1 MGVLCPKCGEIL
13 LGWCRKGETRSCPE
27 CGCEFNE
34 AGEILSID
42 EVEKPPIISQSP
54 EAFQAGMKETPKDIQ
69 FVKQYNVLP
78 LIERGDMIYQQ
89 STTNVVVLD
98 EIVGK
103 GNHKTCRTIFDG
115 FDIQNHTT
123 LVYEDESYVEEYDS
137 DKNSI
142 FVKENIGLNSYY
154 SEYYA
159 NSSSALNKLAQSI
172 KPIKSSPRE
181 QIAESFLNLITQKV
195 QPKVNLVVI
204 CWEKLDD
211 ETPPSGKPYYKFL
224 GSYKIDK
231 VESLA
236 NGAITWRR
244 ETESIL

>member
-1 MGVLCPKCGEIL
+1 MGVKCPNCQEPL

-27 CGCEFNE
+27 CGCVFNE
-34 AGEILSID
+34 AGQILRID
-42 EVEKPPIISQSP
+42 EVEEPPIISQCP
-54 EAFQAGMKETPKDIQ
+54 EMLQAVMKERPLDIQ

-103 GNHKTCRTIFDG
+103 GNHKTCRSIFDG
-115 FDIQNHTT
+115 FDIQNRTT

-172 KPIKSSPRE
+172 KPLNSPKE
-181 QIAESFLNLITQKV
+181 EIAKNFLELITQEV

-204 CWEKLDD
+204 CREKLDD